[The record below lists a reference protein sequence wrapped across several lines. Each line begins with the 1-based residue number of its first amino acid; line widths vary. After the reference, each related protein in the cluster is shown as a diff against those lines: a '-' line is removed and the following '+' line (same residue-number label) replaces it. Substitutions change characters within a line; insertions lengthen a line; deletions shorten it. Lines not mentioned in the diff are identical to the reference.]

1 VSIPAFQL
9 YLFDIDGT
17 LLDSAADICG
27 AARDTLEAAGATGL
41 TDVQLRSYIGYHLK
55 ELFEDVF
62 PGISEERSDELL
74 RTYRAIYPLRE
85 HRSTRIYDGVPEMLS
100 ALGGLKSTATTKG
113 SETARIVLTQF
124 GLVDYFDHVQGT
136 DGFPCKPEPDVILR
150 SLQKFGVAPE
160 QCLFIGDA
168 APDMEAG
175 RRAGVKTC
183 GVSWGY
189 GDVAAMR
196 KQTPD
201 YWITNPL
208 ELTSR
213 VDMMGIRR

>member
-1 VSIPAFQL
+1 MSIPAFQL

-17 LLDSAADICG
+17 LLDSAPDICG

-41 TDVQLRSYIGYHLK
+41 TDAQLRTYIGYHLRK
-55 ELFEDVF
+55 LFEDVF
-62 PGISEERSDELL
+62 PGIGDERSDELL
-74 RTYRAIYPLRE
+74 RNYRAIYPLRE

-100 ALGGLKSTATTKG
+100 ALGGFKSTATTKG
-113 SETARIVLTQF
+113 SETARIVLSQF
-124 GLVDYFDHVQGT
+124 GLIDYFDHVQGT

-150 SLQKFGVAPE
+150 SIERFGVAPAD
-160 QCLFIGDA
+160 CLFVGDA

-183 GVSWGY
+183 GVTWGY

-196 KQTPD
+196 EHAPD
-201 YWITNPL
+201 FWIKDPR
-208 ELTSR
+208 ELLS
-213 VDMMGIRR
+213 